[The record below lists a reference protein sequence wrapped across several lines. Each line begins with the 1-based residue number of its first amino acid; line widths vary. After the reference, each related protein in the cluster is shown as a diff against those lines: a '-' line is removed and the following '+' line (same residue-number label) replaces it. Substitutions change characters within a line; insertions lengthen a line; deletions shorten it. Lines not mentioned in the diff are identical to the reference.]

1 LDTSTHTFTRATI
14 SGSNDP
20 VGVSCTDPAIVT
32 QMADALRNASPGTW
46 TCDSRTWVV
55 TTCGGGIE
63 FNATGSTCS
72 CDDPGYIVRP
82 HILNDNWG
90 GINTDTCLAPT
101 QTMTVTFEQT
111 GVVAVPLMSFP
122 GMMVFV
128 VLAGLGAFLLLMRKK
143 PAI

>member
-1 LDTSTHTFTRATI
+1 
-14 SGSNDP
+14 
-20 VGVSCTDPAIVT
+20 
-32 QMADALRNASPGTW
+32 M
-46 TCDSRTWVV
+46 

-63 FNATGSTCS
+63 FNATGSTCN

-82 HILNDNWG
+82 QIENDNWG

-111 GVVAVPLMSFP
+111 GVVAVPLMSFQ

-143 PAI
+143 PTI